1 MLRNAI
7 FALGIAAAAVLVVP
21 GAAQAADDSYTPS
34 TPTAP
39 TLSGSAA
46 FVECVGNVPWIQF
59 EVDAVDPDNQ
69 MSHQQVSLYLANGA
83 NSVEL
88 QLGTLSNNHLSGRVL
103 WPGAA
108 TDGAGNGT
116 AWPGWEQVN
125 GEWVET
131 AGNFGWTRGN
141 LTAELRVNPSLSV
154 PLSYPAA
161 TSSCAQPAGLGLPL
175 SAGSGLAATGSTVPA
190 IALGVGGAAVLLGG
204 AMVFKR
210 RQHKH

>member
-69 MSHQQVSLYLANGA
+69 MSHQQVSLYMANGA

-108 TDGAGNGT
+108 ERA
-116 AWPGWEQVN
+116 
-125 GEWVET
+125 
-131 AGNFGWTRGN
+131 
-141 LTAELRVNPSLSV
+141 AELPRRHVVVRTARRPR
-154 PLSYPAA
+154 PPA
-161 TSSCAQPAGLGLPL
+161 QRWLRP
-175 SAGSGLAATGSTVPA
+175 
-190 IALGVGGAAVLLGG
+190 
-204 AMVFKR
+204 R
-210 RQHKH
+210 RDG